1 MSFAREPEWQHVS
14 TSRLAATLRSAN
26 DTGDALPWSWYGP
39 LTSSASASQLGASRK
54 SAARSP
60 FVADSSLRC
69 PLGPMVPIKRYG
81 SSSYRPDIGVKDLF
95 KMAPG
100 VEPPRPDTSVRA
112 GPTSPPQR
120 SNQYTRS
127 ISHYRSNGVY
137 THPGTY
143 DERISM
149 VGYRTYTRPKS
160 QRASLAPLMRSPSTD
175 GLNSARVGTPFKW
188 TVSAL

>member
-1 MSFAREPEWQHVS
+1 MGADPEWQRTS
-14 TSRLAATLRSAN
+14 TKSLAATLRPGN
-26 DTGDALPWSWYGP
+26 YTGDPMPWSWYGP
-39 LTSSASASQLGASRK
+39 LTSSASASQLATARQSA
-54 SAARSP
+54 AARSP
-60 FVADSSLRC
+60 FVVDSSLRC

-112 GPTSPPQR
+112 GPTAPPQR

-127 ISHYRSNGVY
+127 ISHHRSNGVY

-149 VGYRTYTRPKS
+149 VGYRTFTRPKS
-160 QRASLAPLMRSPSTD
+160 QRASLSPLKRSPSSD
-175 GLNSARVGTPFKW
+175 GLTSARIGTPFKW
-188 TVSAL
+188 SVSAL